1 MEGKSGILV
10 ILVVLDVLLLVCA
23 IAFGVFFGVEM
34 SMVFENNIL
43 NLYVSLGS
51 GAMFILTSLGIII
64 ARNARITADNSYDI
78 LRHVELLLKKEG
90 ISLADLARRDKKV
103 AEKIEAETRKKA
115 EKAKKKGK
123 VEEESDDLVEAEPV
137 AEEVES
143 APVAE
148 EASEEL
154 EPVGST
160 EPVAEPVVHEEDA
173 DVNLGFDLNAWREA
187 LEGKVACGL
196 CGKPVLVKPTK
207 KVAFI
212 LMCSDVPKRACNNK
226 LMTVGEFGA
235 KFIEWF
241 SAFYGERPARFS
253 LDDFNA
259 KVKSVTIT
267 NGECHFVSK
276 DV

>member
-10 ILVVLDVLLLVCA
+10 VLIIIDVLLLVCA
-23 IAFGVFFGVEM
+23 IVFGVFCALEM
-34 SMVFENNIL
+34 TDMLEDNLL
-43 NLYVSLGS
+43 NFYVSLGS

-64 ARNARITADNSYDI
+64 ARNARITADNTYDI

-90 ISLADLARRDKKV
+90 VSLADLARRDKKV
-103 AEKIEAETRKKA
+103 AEKIEAQTRKKK
-115 EKAKKKGK
+115 EKALRKQ
-123 VEEESDDLVEAEPV
+123 
-137 AEEVES
+137 AEEVELEESVDEHEETSEAPAEKDSHTVVSAPLES
-143 APVAE
+143 APVA
-148 EASEEL
+148 SEPE
-154 EPVGST
+154 EPVLDT
-160 EPVAEPVVHEEDA
+160 
-173 DVNLGFDLNAWREA
+173 DVNLGIDLSAWREA

-207 KVAFI
+207 RVAYI
-212 LMCSDVPKRACNNK
+212 LMCSDVPAKACSNK
-226 LMTVGEFGA
+226 LMTVGEFAG

-241 SAFYGERPARFS
+241 SAFYGEKPARFS

-276 DV
+276 DA